1 MAVSDLAFD
10 PARKGSKV
18 RVTHAEALRLLALL
32 RRLSRPHRPEPQ
44 GRRRTRASRSTSC
57 RARTSRCASR
67 IAPRTRKCAC
77 RRWRREQGLLTQS
90 LAILVW
96 LEQTYP
102 EPRLVPADPWLG
114 AQVRA
119 FALTIATDIH
129 PLNNTSVLT
138 RIKLEFSADD
148 DHVGEWYRHWIK
160 LGFNA
165 LEHQAAAAR
174 RKPSTP
180 SATNPRSP
188 TSASCRKWPTRAA
201 SRPISRHSRAS
212 SRGTKHARQH
222 PAFIKAA
229 PENQKD
235 AVKA

>member
-1 MAVSDLAFD
+1 MLKLYDYWRSSAAYRVRIGLNLKGVDYESVPINIMPGTDEQMREPYRSLNPQMRV
-10 PARKGSKV
+10 PALE
-18 RVTHAEALRLLALL
+18 T
-32 RRLSRPHRPEPQ
+32 
-44 GRRRTRASRSTSC
+44 
-57 RARTSRCASR
+57 
-67 IAPRTRKCAC
+67 
-77 RRWRREQGLLTQS
+77 EQGLLTQS

-96 LEQTYP
+96 LDQTYRNHP
-102 EPRLVPADPWLG
+102 FVPADPWES

-119 FALTIATDIH
+119 FALTIACDIH

-165 LEHQAAAAR
+165 LEHQGEQRAQTKYVFGGEPGLADIMLVPQMANAR
-174 RKPSTP
+174 RFNTDLSPF
-180 SATNPRSP
+180 PRLVKWDEE
-188 TSASCRKWPTRAA
+188 ARK
-201 SRPISRHSRAS
+201 
-212 SRGTKHARQH
+212 H

-235 AVKA
+235 AQKT